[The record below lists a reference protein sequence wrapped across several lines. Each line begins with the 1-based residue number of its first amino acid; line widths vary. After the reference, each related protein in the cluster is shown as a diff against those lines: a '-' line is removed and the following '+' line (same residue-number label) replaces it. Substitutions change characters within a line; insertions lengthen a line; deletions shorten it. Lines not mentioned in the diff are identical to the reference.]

1 MNNPII
7 QEVRDAREALAASF
21 GYDLHQIIQNA
32 MEREKTKR
40 TENRQRPNKSLLPT
54 VSNNSLLPTGTSPT
68 TANPKLP
75 CHPAA
80 D

>member
-32 MEREKTKR
+32 MEREKTKQ
-40 TENRQRPNKSLLPT
+40 TENQGGRR
-54 VSNNSLLPTGTSPT
+54 G
-68 TANPKLP
+68 
-75 CHPAA
+75 
-80 D
+80 